1 MSGKCQWFYC
11 NGFHIV
17 MFKMSEIVD
26 INTAYY
32 QNDGLV
38 TETANNWWTPFHLIL
53 FVFCRKQLLG
63 FQRSSH

>member
-17 MFKMSEIVD
+17 MFKMSEIVE

-38 TETANNWWTPFHLIL
+38 TETVQLMNSFSPHPFCVL
-53 FVFCRKQLLG
+53 
-63 FQRSSH
+63 